1 MAGSTRNSSMRGG
14 RVRRSM
20 SDINVVPYI
29 DVMLVLLVIFMV
41 TAPLVT
47 PGTIDLPSVAKSSQA
62 PASAIEVLIKS
73 DKTMRVRVRDPKHPL
88 DEAVTKEE
96 LIRIVH
102 QQQSQNPGNPA
113 PVIIAADKTV
123 QYDAVLQVMDAL
135 QKENIARVG
144 LSVKP
149 VPSTP

>member
-1 MAGSTRNSSMRGG
+1 MAGSMRGSSMRGG
-14 RVRRSM
+14 RMRRSM
-20 SDINVVPYI
+20 SEINVVPYI

-47 PGTIDLPSVAKSSQA
+47 PGTIELPSVAKSSQA
-62 PASAIEVLIKS
+62 PAAAIEILIKA
-73 DKTMRVRVRDPKHPL
+73 DKSMRIRVRDPKHPV
-88 DEAVTKEE
+88 DEAATKED
-96 LIRIVH
+96 LVRLVR
-102 QQQSQNPGNPA
+102 QQQSQSPGNPA

-135 QKENIARVG
+135 QKENIAHVG